1 MSYYKDI
8 YRDLPSR
15 VFEVWQR
22 TKENPRNKRDLSVT
36 AMLMAAAAGLAMP
49 WDSLKDQGAGNIEEW
64 DRHPAYDSKG
74 KASYQ
79 KLLKKTDKFL
89 ASPLN
94 DCEFFRDAFLFE
106 CKNLSD
112 IRGAIESSSH
122 TPSRLDG
129 KDVRFAVKTIRNA
142 LAHNNIVACEDRQN
156 EIEKLCFFSEKRIR
170 NGCESTLDGWE
181 GFILPILSFEN
192 FLHAWFTMLDE
203 KSA

>member
-22 TKENPRNKRDLSVT
+22 TKEKPRNKRDLSVT

-49 WDSLKDQGAGNIEEW
+49 WESLKHQGAGNAENW
-64 DRHPAYDSKG
+64 DQHPAYDSNG

-79 KLLKKTDKFL
+79 QLLERTNKFL
-89 ASPLN
+89 TSPLN
-94 DCEFFRDAFLFE
+94 DHDFFHDAFLFE
-106 CKNLSD
+106 YKNLSD
-112 IRGAIESSSH
+112 IRSVIESSTH
-122 TPSRLDG
+122 TPSLLGR
-129 KDVRFAVKTIRNA
+129 KDVRFAVKIIRNA
-142 LAHNNIVACEDRQN
+142 LAHNNIVACKNTRD

-170 NGCESTLDGWE
+170 NRCESTLDGWE
-181 GFILPILSFEN
+181 GFILPNLSFEN
-192 FLHAWFTMLDE
+192 FLHAWFAMLDE